1 MTNRWR
7 TAAGTGSLLLAALAA
22 PALSNDLPSA
32 VRTESAVTATN
43 KGLIEKYVKDQLTR
57 MADPAT
63 AGVARDE
70 ITRQA
75 EQTPTVTPSSSFLT
89 TYTDAVAAN
98 IGPMIDPTAEVNKR
112 LNGAI
117 VTAKLS
123 RSTPNRSLLPVA
135 QKVMKDE
142 SAAVAM
148 WGLKAG
154 AAHLEQ
160 TLTVPLWFKGQ
171 TLTASIVEGGKRHLE
186 AGPVVQTAYD
196 SLYLTGTKLPGDA
209 YKTCVTAMNE
219 LLVART
225 ALYKAGVP
233 ASPQADQVA
242 MTFFAVQDVRP
253 VILSDPKLRVD
264 TVQNCLNLIKAAAD
278 RVPSASQGE
287 AQTQVMAVLT
297 RTSSAMAVLF
307 NQQPAVS
314 ALFQRIASQ
323 KLPLNANVQQ
333 DIAAA
338 ADAVSKLAEFKTVKA
353 P

>member
-7 TAAGTGSLLLAALAA
+7 TTAGSGSLLLAALAA
-22 PALSNDLPSA
+22 PAFSNDLPSA
-32 VRTESAVTATN
+32 VRTEPSVSATN

-57 MADPAT
+57 LADSGT

-89 TYTDAVAAN
+89 VYTDAVAAN
-98 IGPMIDPTAEVNKR
+98 VGPLIDPSAEVNKR
-112 LNGAI
+112 LNSAI
-117 VTAKLS
+117 VIAKLS
-123 RSTPNRSLLPVA
+123 RATPNRTLLPVA
-135 QKVMKDE
+135 QKVMKDA

-160 TLTVPLWFKGQ
+160 TLTVPLWSKGQ
-171 TLTASIVEGGKRHLE
+171 TLTASIVDGGKRHLE

-196 SLYLTGTKLPGDA
+196 ALFLTGAKLPADA
-209 YKTCVTAMNE
+209 YKTCVASMND

-225 ALYKAGVP
+225 ALYQAGVP

-242 MTFFAVQDVRP
+242 TTFFALQDVRP
-253 VILSDPKLRVD
+253 VILADAKLRVEV
-264 TVQNCLNLIKAAAD
+264 VQNCLNLMKAAAD
-278 RVPSASQGE
+278 RVPSAPQGE
-287 AQTQVMAVLT
+287 GQTQVMAVFT
-297 RTSSAMAVLF
+297 RTSSGMAVLF
-307 NQQPAVS
+307 NQQAAVS
-314 ALFQRIASQ
+314 SLFQRIASQ
-323 KLPLNANVQQ
+323 KLPLGANVQQ

-338 ADAVSKLAEFKTVKA
+338 ADAVSKLPDFKAVKA